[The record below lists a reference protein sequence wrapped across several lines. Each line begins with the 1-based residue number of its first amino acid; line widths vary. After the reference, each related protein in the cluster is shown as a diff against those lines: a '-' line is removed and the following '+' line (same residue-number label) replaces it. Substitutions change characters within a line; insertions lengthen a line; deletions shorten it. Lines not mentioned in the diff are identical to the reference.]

1 MQMTV
6 YVSNS
11 CKRVNVPF
19 YFSLIIPSNLC
30 IFNLTSSDFYL
41 CLRPFWH
48 VSIIFLNL
56 WEPWESSGRGG
67 HFELSI
73 SRWPL
78 LPMVSFK
85 LFECLLRL
93 LLFWSWYV
101 KMHVD
106 LKCLAANVLQLAGP
120 YVWGLLCHGCFPLSS
135 RQGRIIKIRIWI
147 GPYKFSLDI
156 APSPTHFHPGLSQ
169 ASWIELYLAST
180 CRAMAYAIRFRLIFC
195 PYLIEL
201 QNTSGGTGSTS

>member
-1 MQMTV
+1 MSLLCSFVHFTTKKYAQNMQMTV

-41 CLRPFWH
+41 RLRPFWH

-106 LKCLAANVLQLAGP
+106 LKCLAANVLFGVSCVMAVSLSALGRE
-120 YVWGLLCHGCFPLSS
+120 GSS
-135 RQGRIIKIRIWI
+135 RLEFGS
-147 GPYKFSLDI
+147 GLTSL
-156 APSPTHFHPGLSQ
+156 AWT
-169 ASWIELYLAST
+169 
-180 CRAMAYAIRFRLIFC
+180 
-195 PYLIEL
+195 
-201 QNTSGGTGSTS
+201 